1 MAGTPCRVVDASSA
15 KRREGCAGLRPDILR
30 LRSPTTMLKR
40 SLIANYA
47 GQVVTIVLG
56 MVMVPVYVRHLGVE
70 AYGLIAFNAVLLAW
84 VQLLDLGLSPTL
96 CRELARARDEAAT
109 REVRVL
115 LQSLE
120 KFVSGI
126 CLVLILLS
134 GLAAPLFATGWLNAS
149 SLPPREVELAFV
161 LMVLTMSAR
170 WLSSLYRGGMVGIDR
185 QATLNTVIVIFA
197 VLRAV
202 LVVPLIAAWPRVEVF
217 FVWQLGAILGEAA
230 TMRVLLGRAVGA
242 PAWSRTFSREVLLAR
257 ARLSLSIAFSALM
270 WATSTQADK
279 IILSKLLPL
288 SAFGEFSMAT
298 LLAGG
303 ILLLASPIQQAFTP
317 RFTADSVRNAGSLKS
332 SYFLASEIM
341 MIAVMPVAI
350 LFASVPGLVFRLWSA
365 SLPMTPELLRIL
377 QCYALGNACS
387 AVAGLCFLI
396 QYAAG
401 DLSLHIKGNL
411 GFVAI
416 LVPAV
421 LLGALHYGARG
432 AAYAWLAINLAQLF
446 LWVGVVHR
454 RFLPGINARWY
465 RGLASRGLV
474 VLALGAAFRYAAPL
488 PADRFVLLLM
498 LGCMWLLMVAAMV
511 AVSPISQ
518 RKAMALARRLAVN

>member
-1 MAGTPCRVVDASSA
+1 
-15 KRREGCAGLRPDILR
+15 
-30 LRSPTTMLKR
+30 MLKR

-47 GQVVTIVLG
+47 GQIATVVLG
-56 MVMVPVYVRHLGVE
+56 MIMVPVYVHHLGVE

-96 CRELARARDEAAT
+96 CRELARANGEAAH

-120 KFVSGI
+120 KFVSAI
-126 CLVLILLS
+126 CLVLIVLS
-134 GLAAPLFATGWLNAS
+134 GFAAPFFATGWLNAK
-149 SLPPREVELAFV
+149 SLPTHDIELAFV
-161 LMVLTMSAR
+161 LMVLTVSAR

-197 VLRAV
+197 VIRAV
-202 LVVPLIAAWPRVEVF
+202 LVVPLITIWPRVDVF
-217 FVWQLGAILGEAA
+217 FLWQLGAILGEAI
-230 TMRVLLGRAVGA
+230 TMRVLLGRAIGA
-242 PAWSRTFSREVLLAR
+242 PALSRTFSREVLAAR

-288 SAFGEFSMAT
+288 SAFGVFSMAT
-298 LLAGG
+298 LLASG
-303 ILLLASPIQQAFTP
+303 ILLLANPVQQSFTP
-317 RFTADSVRNAGSLKS
+317 RFTADSARNVNALKS

-341 MIAVMPVAI
+341 MIVVIPVAL
-350 LFASVPGLVFRLWSA
+350 LFASVPDLVFRLWSS
-365 SLPMTPELLRIL
+365 SLPMNPDALRIL

-387 AVAGLCFLI
+387 AIAGLSFLI
-396 QYAAG
+396 QYADG

-421 LLGALHYGARG
+421 LVGAIHYGALG
-432 AAYAWLAINLAQLF
+432 AAYTWLAINLVQLCV
-446 LWVGVVHR
+446 WVGIVHR
-454 RFLPGINARWY
+454 RFLPGINGVWY
-465 RGLASRGLV
+465 RGLAARVLV
-474 VLALGAAFRYAAPL
+474 VAVLGAAFHYAAPPPVERL
-488 PADRFVLLLM
+488 VLLPV
-498 LGCMWLLMVAAMV
+498 LGCMWLLMVAAMIV
-511 AVSPISQ
+511 VSPISQ
-518 RKAMALARRLAVN
+518 RKAMALARRFAVN